1 MVGKGIEIGEAVTG
15 LFWGDGYVGQGTARL
30 SATVSRDALEIRY
43 GEWSDAG

>member
-15 LFWGDGYVGQGTARL
+15 LFWGDGYVGQGTAGL